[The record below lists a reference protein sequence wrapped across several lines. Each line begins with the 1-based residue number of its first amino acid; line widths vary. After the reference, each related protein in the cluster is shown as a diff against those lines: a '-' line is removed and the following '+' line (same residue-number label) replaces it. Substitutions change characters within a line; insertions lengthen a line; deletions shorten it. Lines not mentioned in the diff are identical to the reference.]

1 MMAENYIYTRQ
12 NQTVKQ
18 IAREGLFGTL
28 YYAEGEYIHELKRL
42 NEVTRWRRT
51 WQTGTDGITYG
62 THSLGPVL
70 NWMAGD
76 RVVSVACAG
85 SGHHYTDPRGDLYE
99 NQDSC
104 VMLCKM
110 RSGGL
115 VKIRVDMLSDRPHS
129 TGNFSSRARTA
140 ATSRPAPPAKRTAS
154 GCVPAPRVP
163 SG

>member
-12 NQTVKQ
+12 NQVVKQ

-28 YYAEGEYIHELKRL
+28 YYAEGEYIHELKAL

-51 WQTGTDGITYG
+51 WQTGIDGITYG
-62 THSLGPVL
+62 THSLGPIL
-70 NWMAGD
+70 TWMSGD

-85 SGHHYTDPRGDLYE
+85 SGHHYTDPRGDPYE

-115 VKIRVDMLSDRPHS
+115 VKITGRHDLRPSALH
-129 TGNFSSRARTA
+129 RQLPA
-140 ATSRPAPPAKRTAS
+140 A
-154 GCVPAPRVP
+154 GH
-163 SG
+163 